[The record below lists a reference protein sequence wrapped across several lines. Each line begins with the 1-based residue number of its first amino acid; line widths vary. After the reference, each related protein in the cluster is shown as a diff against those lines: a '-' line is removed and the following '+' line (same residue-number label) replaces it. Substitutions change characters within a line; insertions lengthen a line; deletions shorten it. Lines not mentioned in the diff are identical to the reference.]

1 MLNSHQRCS
10 DSSIL
15 CINAKTCTFRY
26 LDEFFQA
33 NQLQMITH
41 RSPWLAFLFSLISPY
56 FIWGSVVTFGRMTK
70 AGTARS
76 VI

>member
-1 MLNSHQRCS
+1 MTLLKAIHKMLNSHQRCS

-33 NQLQMITH
+33 NSFQRIITGFLR
-41 RSPWLAFLFSLISPY
+41 RSFFNTAPD
-56 FIWGSVVTFGRMTK
+56 FIWDSGD
-70 AGTARS
+70 AGGY
-76 VI
+76 VGI